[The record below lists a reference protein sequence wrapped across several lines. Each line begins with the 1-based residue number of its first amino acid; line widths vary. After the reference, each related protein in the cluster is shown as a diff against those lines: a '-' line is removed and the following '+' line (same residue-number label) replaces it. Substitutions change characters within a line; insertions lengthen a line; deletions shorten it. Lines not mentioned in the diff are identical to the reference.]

1 MNPLIFAAVFACLY
15 GFLVSF
21 AGNKIIDFLFM
32 RRRYDLTFQ
41 DDMYIRGKNRKI
53 FLFTLSAVT
62 AFFMIINL
70 EPFALAFAL
79 IFAFGMIVSTRTD
92 MEQHL
97 IFDVLMLPGAVFGII
112 AVISMKLPIE
122 KHLIAAFALFV
133 VMLIF
138 AVVSGGGIGGGD
150 VKLLAV
156 IGLWLGVDLSLLV
169 FVTGAVLGGVYS
181 LFLLIT
187 KRAGKGGAFPYGPF
201 YTISAI
207 VTLALCGFQY

>member
-1 MNPLIFAAVFACLY
+1 MNPLIFATVFACLY

-53 FLFTLSAVT
+53 FLFILSFVT
-62 AFFMIINL
+62 AFFMIVNL

-97 IFDVLMLPGAVFGII
+97 IFDVLMLPYAVLGII
-112 AVISMKLPIE
+112 AVISMGLPIE
-122 KHLIAAFALFV
+122 KHIIAAVALFV

-138 AVVSGGGIGGGD
+138 AVVS
-150 VKLLAV
+150 AV
-156 IGLWLGVDLSLLV
+156 G
-169 FVTGAVLGGVYS
+169 
-181 LFLLIT
+181 
-187 KRAGKGGAFPYGPF
+187 
-201 YTISAI
+201 
-207 VTLALCGFQY
+207 